1 MNYQQLTLKQRYQIE
16 AGIGTGMRKNEIAR
30 EIGVHRSTVYREI
43 RRNSNLRLAGYRAI
57 SAFAAASD
65 RHEQKKKRCIEE
77 ATWVRVTSLLKK
89 LWSPEQISNRLKLE
103 GHGTISHESIY
114 LYVYKNKKKGGEPPS
129 ACILAHEQNSIS
141 DGKIEK
147 PGVLSAELSITLGFF
162 VRNLVPCLRLGKKRN
177 RPARTLH
184 LFREIRLLV
193 VHHII

>member
-16 AGIGTGMRKNEIAR
+16 AGIGTGMRKNELAR

-114 LYVYKNKKKGGEPPS
+114 LYVYKNKKKGGELYKHLNP
-129 ACILAHEQNSIS
+129 HHVNRKTNSIYYNR
-141 DGKIEK
+141 K
-147 PGVLSAELSITLGFF
+147 P
-162 VRNLVPCLRLGKKRN
+162 
-177 RPARTLH
+177 
-184 LFREIRLLV
+184 
-193 VHHII
+193 